1 MKESLLNTLK
11 YGSDELNDKI
21 NRETLLLIIPNL
33 ALICAAL
40 NRNLIRLR
48 CVLGDNLLYVFLL
61 TFMTF

>member
-21 NRETLLLIIPNL
+21 NREILLLIIPNL
-33 ALICAAL
+33 ALIRAAL
-40 NRNLIRLR
+40 NRNLICLR
-48 CVLGDNLLYVFLL
+48 CVLGDNLLYVLLL